1 VPLFSKRLEE
11 KWHNWYS
18 TSPFLY
24 MFKLR
29 ELVHRIRAAQKQDAV
44 SRRDAKADADAM
56 ATRVRDLGLT
66 PFLCR
71 LRPF

>member
-1 VPLFSKRLEE
+1 
-11 KWHNWYS
+11 
-18 TSPFLY
+18 

-29 ELVHRIRAAQKQDAV
+29 ELVHKSRVAQKQDAV
-44 SRRDAKADADAM
+44 SRHDVEADADTM

-71 LRPF
+71 LRPFWRYLRNKASPRYLI